1 MTAKRFSLTRKISG
15 AVDKKEDDFLYSA
28 TDLARETRDQ
38 EVGNCW
44 TYPTINSFETSLISR
59 GLVSAPN
66 EFEGSE
72 WHITLNQ
79 TPGGARG
86 LDFKRETPKFEIGSF
101 GGNDF
106 FGTLYFATGTDG
118 AAVAETRDQRDG
130 IANILREAKKA
141 HYFGQPYLNAEGLR
155 EIYPDPYSQRQ
166 YSYEAG
172 VTLTNDKSVKRFLQS
187 EEVSAYASF
196 AVSAEDGMSLP
207 RYHYKQGERR
217 NKAGDK
223 ISDWIEPHT
232 LELLDKTGDRM
243 RIQELLVW
251 ALKEGIIDRGE
262 FFRMTGLFETTA
274 RGAVKWTSGNHP
286 HGNDGAG
293 HAVTVLG
300 WDDNYI
306 APTANQLGGLLKDI
320 GNRMGFSPE
329 RVDELKE
336 WANSKGYQY
345 TNQNNKSK
353 GAWFIQNSWGKGD
366 DEFQYLPYAFA
377 EKPKTFQLADATGAL
392 GRVESSASVPDM
404 DNIIIRDSS
413 YEEIGYQFDYSENE
427 YIAAIGAYI
436 HDYNASLGKIR
447 ASLYRAGEL
456 DQGPIASTEFI
467 TPHVGYQTL
476 RFASPISVEGATE
489 LVAVVSQDQGTDLI
503 GFKLDAEKLA
513 NSAQTPYSS
522 DQPDFYKELPLYYNN
537 LTKLEGNSVAPEVYF
552 GKSESGWQDLA
563 QSQEAVFINVV
574 YANQDNL
581 LSDNV
586 DVITGSEVA
595 DKIFIND
602 TGNIANAGEGDDTV
616 YVRFTGNTISLGGG
630 NDTVIATEAR
640 GRDLVI
646 SGGSG
651 NDQYV
656 FALGKGNH
664 FRGEALIR
672 DFERGDKIHL
682 FQFKDADLKTIKTLR
697 SSTIFDFGSF
707 ELEVKG
713 SGINGVVFSD
723 GVISHQ

>member
-15 AVDKKEDDFLYSA
+15 AVDKNEDDFLYSA
-28 TDLARETRDQ
+28 TDLARETRHQ

-79 TPGGARG
+79 TPGSARG

-101 GGNDF
+101 GGNDY
-106 FGTLYFATGTDG
+106 FGTLYFATGTHG
-118 AAVAETRDQRDG
+118 AAVAETRDERDE

-141 HYFGQPYLNAEGLR
+141 HYFGQPYHNAEGLQ

-166 YSYEAG
+166 HSYEAG
-172 VTLTNDKSVKRFLQS
+172 VTLTNDKSVKQFLQS

-207 RYHYKQGERR
+207 GYYYKQGERR

-223 ISDWIEPHT
+223 IGDWIEPQT
-232 LELLDKTGDRM
+232 LELLDKKGNKT
-243 RIQELLVW
+243 RIQELLVS
-251 ALKEGIIDRGE
+251 ALYEGIIDRGE
-262 FFRMTGLFETTA
+262 FFRIARLFDSTA
-274 RGAVKWTSGNHP
+274 PGAVKWTSGNHP
-286 HGNDGAG
+286 HGSDGAG

-320 GNRMGFSPE
+320 GDSMGFNTE

-336 WANSKGYQY
+336 WANSKGFQY

-366 DEFQYLPYAFA
+366 NEFQYLPYAFA
-377 EKPKTFQLADATGAL
+377 EKPKTFQLADTTGAL

-404 DNIIIRDSS
+404 DNIIIGESI

-552 GKSESGWQDLA
+552 GKNKWGWQDLA

-581 LSDNV
+581 LSDDV

-602 TGNIANAGEGDDTV
+602 TGNIANAGEGNDTV
-616 YVRFTGNTISLGGG
+616 YVRFTENTISLGDG

-651 NDQYV
+651 NDRYV

-682 FQFKDADLKTIKTLR
+682 YQFKDADLKSMTTLR

-713 SGINGVVFSD
+713 SGINGVGFSD
-723 GVISHQ
+723 GVIGHQ